1 MCHTSIIDGKLRAQ
15 RRENRSF
22 LTNRCLV
29 SLLPLKLF
37 SKRNCHLL
45 KGSNVMKKTISIIL
59 ISAIFAVCMF
69 GSSTAE
75 EFSLHNGVQFG
86 MTLDEVK
93 AIESDKNEYVIESK
107 GKCTYYDDD
116 GDYVAKDC
124 ITLEVYGSMAGIA
137 QSIMTYC
144 FNDEGHLF
152 AAYYEFGEHDFE
164 SYNQI
169 QELIESKYPDRV
181 EIHGYDY
188 CPLVVDYLRQDMETY
203 SNFDEIMASGQYD
216 LFYQTY
222 DCTYIPLDDNTRVYL
237 CHLLCYPEV
246 TGYSVFESLL
256 FGGKHYLEY
265 HIITMDEL
273 NAINNQIDNK
283 NQKEA
288 EEAEKQERE
297 KEEQRK
303 NDI

>member
-1 MCHTSIIDGKLRAQ
+1 
-15 RRENRSF
+15 
-22 LTNRCLV
+22 
-29 SLLPLKLF
+29 
-37 SKRNCHLL
+37 
-45 KGSNVMKKTISIIL
+45 MKKTISIIL

-152 AAYYEFGEHDFE
+152 AAYYQFGEHNFE

-169 QELIESKYPDRV
+169 QELVDSKYPDR
-181 EIHGYDY
+181 IKIDSDDT
-188 CPLVVDYLRQDMETY
+188 CPLVTDYLLQGNEVYD
-203 SNFDEIMASGQYD
+203 NFDEVMASGQYD
-216 LFYQTY
+216 LFFSTY
-222 DCTYIPLDDNTRVYL
+222 NRGYMPLDEKTRVYIS
-237 CHLLCYPEV
+237 HLLCYPEV
-246 TGYSVFESLL
+246 AGYSVFASLE

-265 HIITMDEL
+265 HITTIDEL
-273 NAINNQIDNK
+273 NANQSKIDNK
-283 NQKEA
+283 NKKET
-288 EEAEKQERE
+288 EEAERRE
-297 KEEQRK
+297 KEREQQQQ